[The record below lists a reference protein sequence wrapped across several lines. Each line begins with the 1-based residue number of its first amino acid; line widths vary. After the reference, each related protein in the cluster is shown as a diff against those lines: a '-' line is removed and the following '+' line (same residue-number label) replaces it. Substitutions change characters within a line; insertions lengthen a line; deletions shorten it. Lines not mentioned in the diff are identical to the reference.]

1 MLLLESEN
9 WGGLKAYHKRFP
21 NSKLFVITMD
31 EEETIM
37 YEGVVIEVL
46 PVWKWLLECSGIK
59 IRWRHQHVLDVL
71 LLHQA
76 HVIGLK
82 LFEH

>member
-9 WGGLKAYHKRFP
+9 WGGVKAYHKRFP

-46 PVWKWLLECSGIK
+46 PVWKWLLMEK
-59 IRWRHQHVLDVL
+59 
-71 LLHQA
+71 
-76 HVIGLK
+76 
-82 LFEH
+82 

>member
-1 MLLLESEN
+1 MLLPESEN
-9 WGGLKAYHKRFP
+9 FFFWGGEAYHKRFP

-46 PVWKWLLECSGIK
+46 PVWKWLLMEK
-59 IRWRHQHVLDVL
+59 
-71 LLHQA
+71 
-76 HVIGLK
+76 
-82 LFEH
+82 